1 MGRHSCGVRP
11 IGYCEVLCG
20 VQNTGYRPKCVSGR
34 SLLGGTVVFGGAVEV
49 VPGDPGSVEH
59 RAYRNF
65 CGALG
70 LVLGVSRCRWDI
82 SCRCGIRSSR
92 RRSRMRARRRLPV
105 RATSLSRP
113 PADRWE

>member
-1 MGRHSCGVRP
+1 M
-11 IGYCEVLCG
+11 
-20 VQNTGYRPKCVSGR
+20 SGR

-70 LVLGVSRCRWDI
+70 LSYLRSEWRPRPVLVW
-82 SCRCGIRSSR
+82 
-92 RRSRMRARRRLPV
+92 RLF
-105 RATSLSRP
+105 L
-113 PADRWE
+113 